1 MVENAIMEEDESKEN
16 SSELDDKSHLL
27 SKDLY
32 TPSGTIQDSDV
43 RSSEG
48 EGSEGE
54 ESEGEGEDSEY
65 PESEESEDEGTQSFA
80 DSQKS
85 EESKSIE
92 GSQSIQHEGGE
103 GESPPVAQSNQ
114 MYRKE
119 EAQPVEMGI
128 MPDQYDN
135 FNMNREGK
143 YICLFK

>member
-1 MVENAIMEEDESKEN
+1 MVRTRMVDNAIMEEDESKEN

-32 TPSGTIQDSDV
+32 TPFGTIQGSDV

-54 ESEGEGEDSEY
+54 ESEY
-65 PESEESEDEGTQSFA
+65 PESEESESEDEGTQSFA

-92 GSQSIQHEGGE
+92 ESQSIQHEGGE
-103 GESPPVAQSNQ
+103 GESPPAAQSNQ